1 MYYSTVLSYTEML
14 LAGSNWKRK
23 QDMSIV
29 WLMLSLE
36 NLGWKVWIT
45 VFFRFLLLASI
56 SIGQLCVLILCW
68 RRFQLHASIP
78 VHCRGT
84 SSFSN
89 VSLQSK
95 AADFAHLAVITNE
108 FVLAQFDR
116 FCVHYFGRNS
126 VILFS
131 HDVTTICYVW
141 CFVILFMPKFYVK
154 FYVSNVLIV

>member
-116 FCVHYFGRNS
+116 FLCIILEEILLYYLVMMLLLFVMYDVLLYYLCPSFMLNS
-126 VILFS
+126 MWAM
-131 HDVTTICYVW
+131 C
-141 CFVILFMPKFYVK
+141 
-154 FYVSNVLIV
+154 